1 MRMTA
6 TGNGTIVSHIL
17 TEQRMSAHPQER
29 VGGFSIIDWSRMP
42 FRERVVDRLADLMF
56 DADDILDML
65 ADETAAQEL
74 HWIEPNIRQVYDNVN
89 ELMKSLCD

>member
-1 MRMTA
+1 M
-6 TGNGTIVSHIL
+6 NP
-17 TEQRMSAHPQER
+17 HPQER
-29 VGGFSIIDWSRMP
+29 FGGLSIIEWHRMP

-65 ADETAAQEL
+65 SADAATHDL
-74 HWIEPNIRQVYDNVN
+74 RWLEPDIRQVYDNVN